1 MTKITGKQLLILQ
14 TLYSRRAA
22 IARENDADERQA
34 RLAWATQ
41 VLGREVASFRD
52 LGTEEAAKLIDE
64 CKTALGQPISPKPAK
79 RSYGKRTP
87 SAKGV
92 VQIATADDLRQ
103 VHFWRER
110 FGLSLEQF
118 DSWLASPH
126 SPTRGRKLLT
136 VANCRSV
143 TIALRAMI
151 RRRATTLKRAG

>member
-1 MTKITGKQLLILQ
+1 MMKITGKQLLILQ

-22 IARENDADERQA
+22 LASENKADERQA

-41 VLGREVASFRD
+41 IVGREIATFRD
-52 LGTEEAAKLIDE
+52 LWTDEAAKLIDE

-79 RSYGKRTP
+79 RSHRKSELAT
-87 SAKGV
+87 KGV

-103 VHFWRER
+103 VHFWREQ

-136 VANCRSV
+136 VANCRAV

-151 RRRATTLKRAG
+151 RRVSTLKRAG

>member
-1 MTKITGKQLLILQ
+1 MTKITRKQLLILQ

-22 IARENDADERQA
+22 IARESNVDEREA

-41 VLGREVASFRD
+41 ILGREVASFRD
-52 LGTEEAAKLIDE
+52 LWTEEAARLIDE

-79 RSYGKRTP
+79 RSYKTG
-87 SAKGV
+87 SARPKGV

-103 VHFWRER
+103 VHSWREQ

-136 VANCRSV
+136 VANCRAV

-151 RRRATTLKRAG
+151 RRRAATLKRAG